1 MAVEMRGELATVEL
15 SAGTI
20 EYRDTGGDG
29 PVLVFLHGPPM
40 NATVWRKVLER
51 LPGEYR
57 CVLPTWP
64 LGGHRIPMRPDADLS
79 LRGIGLLVGE
89 FLERLDLRDVTLV
102 LNDWGGGQVLLTEG
116 RTERLARVVLSSCEA
131 FDNYPPGIPGKLLGA
146 LGRIPGGIAALLH
159 LLRFRAVQRAPGGWG
174 WMSKRPIPQEVQRD
188 WFTPGR
194 GDRAVRRDLIR
205 YGRGIPPKPVLRQWA
220 EAMGTFDRP
229 VLVAWAAEDKVMP
242 REHGRRLAE
251 LCSQGRLVEVPDSR
265 TLIPED
271 NPDFFARLLHE
282 FVTDA
287 SVPPNSPARR

>member
-1 MAVEMRGELATVEL
+1 M
-15 SAGTI
+15 
-20 EYRDTGGDG
+20 
-29 PVLVFLHGPPM
+29 
-40 NATVWRKVLER
+40 
-51 LPGEYR
+51 
-57 CVLPTWP
+57 
-64 LGGHRIPMRPDADLS
+64 
-79 LRGIGLLVGE
+79 
-89 FLERLDLRDVTLV
+89 
-102 LNDWGGGQVLLTEG
+102 
-116 RTERLARVVLSSCEA
+116 VLSSCEA